1 MIISIGG
8 TPGSGKSTVGKI
20 LAKHF
25 NLKRYYIGQIMRDIA
40 KEKGMTIREYLES
53 GEDDPSV
60 DREVDEY
67 QKKLG
72 ETEDNFLI
80 EGRTSFQMIPKS
92 IKIFIYTD
100 LDTGAERIYKDL
112 KENSK
117 DRNEGKFKN
126 VEEVKCETEKRIT
139 TDKKRYKKYYNVDVF
154 DKKNYDIS
162 IDSSSIDADKVTDN
176 IIKEIQKF
184 NKE

>member
-8 TPGSGKSTVGKI
+8 TPGSGKSTVGKA

-25 NLKRYYIGQIMRDIA
+25 GLKRYYIGQIMRDIA
-40 KEKGMTIREYLES
+40 KKKGMTIREYLES

-60 DREVDEY
+60 DCEVDEY

-72 ETEDNFLI
+72 KNEDDFLI
-80 EGRTSFQMIPKS
+80 EGRTSFLMIPKS
-92 IKIFIYTD
+92 IKIFLYTD

-117 DRNEGKFKN
+117 VRNEGEFKS
-126 VEEVKCETEKRIT
+126 VEEVRCETEKRIA
-139 TDKKRYKKYYNVDVF
+139 TDQKRYKKYYNIDVF
-154 DKKNYDIS
+154 DKNNYDIS
-162 IDSSSIDADKVTDN
+162 IDSTNISADEV
-176 IIKEIQKF
+176 IELILKEIQKE
-184 NKE
+184 NI